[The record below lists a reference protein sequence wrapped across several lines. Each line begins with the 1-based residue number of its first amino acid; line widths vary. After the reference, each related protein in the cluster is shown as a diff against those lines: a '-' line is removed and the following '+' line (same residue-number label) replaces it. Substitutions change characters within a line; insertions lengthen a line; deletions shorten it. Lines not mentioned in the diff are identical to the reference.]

1 MKTPLSSEARQQVL
15 DLRRCHSLREVA
27 EQTGLAI
34 GTVKTICSRSGAFRD
49 NPEHRALFSLPPI
62 QASTSTALE
71 VPSLPPQEAVT
82 GDRELDAVLWL
93 RAVIQTGQT
102 ALIEKAMLAAKRI
115 KTPLP
120 ELKKR
125 YRNHLVSKNPGD
137 FMALIEAT
145 DFDNLEGLAKSAVTK
160 LAKQKEAT
168 ARFGDALFADTP
180 AEQFCIEALA
190 GLKRGRTL
198 EFDVQEVEARFK
210 ARPEL
215 LPNTLSDCLHELAYW
230 SALYWLR
237 NAFESTDNALEATA
251 RSCFVFRSL
260 ARIRARTKDEAIA
273 VFRYLADDER
283 MDDNEAEAIL
293 LNLIGDTSAR

>member
-1 MKTPLSSEARQQVL
+1 
-15 DLRRCHSLREVA
+15 
-27 EQTGLAI
+27 
-34 GTVKTICSRSGAFRD
+34 
-49 NPEHRALFSLPPI
+49 
-62 QASTSTALE
+62 
-71 VPSLPPQEAVT
+71 
-82 GDRELDAVLWL
+82 
-93 RAVIQTGQT
+93 
-102 ALIEKAMLAAKRI
+102 
-115 KTPLP
+115 
-120 ELKKR
+120 
-125 YRNHLVSKNPGD
+125 
-137 FMALIEAT
+137 MALIEAT

-198 EFDVQEVEARFK
+198 EFDEQEVEARFK

-215 LPNTLSDCLHELAYW
+215 MPNTLSDCLHELAYW

-237 NAFESTDNALEATA
+237 NSVESCDNAPEAGA
-251 RSCFVFRSL
+251 RSSFVFSSL

-273 VFRYLADDER
+273 VFRYLDDDER
-283 MDDNEAEAIL
+283 MDDDEAEAIL